1 MQIVGKVVWIHVHNS
16 GHNTAKHDDLVAPQ
30 SGTDIWFANLPKVLK
45 TGTEARS
52 GVPKDKKTSVLLG
65 AQARDKYTVSNIDD
79 RLRKFSPDTPT
90 LQLTKEVGPSNDQ
103 IDNISDVSQNKLPSL
118 RNLIMDHKGSI
129 LKKQLSNMEV
139 HRYKTI
145 VVLNRH
151 MWFLRGAKPGHGY
164 FSHCEYKMCELSF
177 DERKISSSAA
187 IMFYGVSYPS
197 KPPPTRNNPDQ
208 VWILAAWESPIYM
221 HGASWENEVWKN
233 KINWTMTYRIDS
245 DIPTPGG
252 KVAKDKSK
260 IRDYDAIMKKKTKL
274 IGWVV
279 SHCRTQSKRE
289 DYVKHLEK
297 VVPVDIFG
305 RCGMSKPTNVFGLL
319 NTTYK
324 FYLSFENSLCKDY
337 ITEKLFDRQN
347 LDVVP
352 IVRGIGNYT
361 LFYPKTSFIDTRD
374 FKSAEELGE
383 YLQYLDRNNTA
394 YVQYL
399 KAKEHLHT
407 QSAYSVRQMG
417 YCTMCKKLHKLDQN
431 RHSYPD
437 IYQWLLKDKCVKPT
451 DI

>member
-1 MQIVGKVVWIHVHNS
+1 MLIHMQIVGKVVWIQIHNN
-16 GHNTAKHDDLVAPQ
+16 GHDTAEHDYLVSSQ
-30 SGTDIWFANLPKVLK
+30 SDTDIWLANLQNRPE
-45 TGTEARS
+45 TETKAR
-52 GVPKDKKTSVLLG
+52 GAVPKDKKIPV
-65 AQARDKYTVSNIDD
+65 
-79 RLRKFSPDTPT
+79 RLETQTRNDWLQKFRLDTPSLPIT
-90 LQLTKEVGPSNDQ
+90 NKVGPSNDQ
-103 IDNISDVSQNKLPSL
+103 GDNISDLSQNRFP
-118 RNLIMDHKGSI
+118 NLSNDIKEHKGSI
-129 LKKQLSNMEV
+129 SKKPLSNTKV
-139 HRYKTI
+139 IKHKYKTI

-151 MWFLRGAKPGHGY
+151 MWFLRGANPGHGY
-164 FSHCEYKMCELSF
+164 FSRCEYKMCELSF
-177 DERKISSSAA
+177 DEKEIKSSAA
-187 IMFYGVSYPS
+187 IMFYGVSYPP
-197 KPPPTRNNPDQ
+197 KPPPARNNPDQ

-221 HGASWENEVWKN
+221 YGASWENEVWTN

-252 KVAKDKSK
+252 EVVEDKRK
-260 IRDYDAIMKKKTKL
+260 IRNYDVIMKKKTKL
-274 IGWVV
+274 IAWVV

-289 DYVKHLEK
+289 AYVKHLEK

-305 RCGMSKPTNVFGLL
+305 RCGTSKPTDVFGLL

-347 LDVVP
+347 LDIVP

-361 LFYPKTSFIDTRD
+361 QFYPKASYIDTRD
-374 FKSAEELGE
+374 FKSVEELGK

-399 KAKEHLHT
+399 KAKEHLYT
-407 QSAYSVRQMG
+407 RSMYSVRQKG
-417 YCTMCKKLHKLDQN
+417 YCTMCKKLHNLDQN

-437 IYQWLLKDKCVKPT
+437 INQWLLKDKCVKPT